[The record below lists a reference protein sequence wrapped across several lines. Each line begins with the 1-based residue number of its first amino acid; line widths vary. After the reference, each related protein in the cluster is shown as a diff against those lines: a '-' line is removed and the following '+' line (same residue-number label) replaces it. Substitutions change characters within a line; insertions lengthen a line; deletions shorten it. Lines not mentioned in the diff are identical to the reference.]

1 MAKRR
6 RLWKNTRQADMKSAR
21 ADVKSGRAFLT
32 TIPKSGTHVLTAF
45 LPMVGIDRTPSGHEE
60 LVETGEFL
68 YMARRW
74 PEAAERLMKHDVSAE
89 RVREMEERFA
99 RALES
104 FRTLVRNTGPGQYVF
119 FHYLFHPLLLE
130 AVREAGLPIVFL
142 YRDPRDLVISMMN
155 HILRD
160 RAQRK
165 HSLLARLATEEA
177 RLLALIEGSPRQGAD
192 WGAYPLEALYGRYDG
207 WREQS
212 DVLCLRFE
220 DVIGPRGGGSLRR
233 QYRAF
238 ERLVEHLGVE
248 VASPQL
254 HNQVDS
260 LYSEAE
266 PVFVK
271 GQIGEW
277 NERFSPAVR
286 KRFEGGSWIERW
298 GYRVGETARWRPHSL
313 GEAEEEIAA
322 MRSRLFEVSRERNE
336 LHRGKWLFR
345 GQIETLKGQVDAL
358 KDQLQRLECVAPGPS
373 KTGS

>member
-1 MAKRR
+1 MT
-6 RLWKNTRQADMKSAR
+6 N
-21 ADVKSGRAFLT
+21 GRAFLT

-45 LPMVGIDRTPSGHEE
+45 LPMVGIDRTPVGHHE

-74 PEAAERLMKHDVSAE
+74 PEAAERLMKHDISAE
-89 RVREMEERFA
+89 RIREVEERFA

-104 FRTLVRNTGPGQYVF
+104 FRVLVKGTGPGQYVF
-119 FHYLFHPLLLE
+119 FHYLFHPLLLD

-155 HILRD
+155 HILLD
-160 RAQRK
+160 HAQRK

-177 RLLALIEGSPRQGAD
+177 RLLALIEGSPREGAD

-220 DVIGPRGGGSLRR
+220 DIIGPRGGGSLRR
-233 QYRAF
+233 QYQAF
-238 ERLVEHLGVE
+238 ERLVDHIGVE
-248 VASPQL
+248 AAAPRL

-260 LYSEAE
+260 LYSETE

-277 NERFSPAVR
+277 DERFSPAVR
-286 KRFEGGSWIERW
+286 KHFEGGSWIEAW

-313 GEAEEEIAA
+313 PEAEEEIAA

-345 GQIETLKGQVDAL
+345 GQIESLKGQVDAL
-358 KDQLQRLECVAPGPS
+358 KDQLQRLECVAPGS
-373 KTGS
+373 STTGS